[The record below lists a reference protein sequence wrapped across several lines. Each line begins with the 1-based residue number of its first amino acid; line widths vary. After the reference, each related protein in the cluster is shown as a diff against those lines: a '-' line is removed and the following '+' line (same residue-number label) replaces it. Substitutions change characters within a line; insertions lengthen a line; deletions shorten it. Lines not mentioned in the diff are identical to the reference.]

1 MFGSMFI
8 GLSGMQAY
16 SNGLRQISN
25 NITNLNSSGFKATDL
40 SFADVFGRQGAGD
53 DGLGYGV
60 TLSDSRLDFDQGELR
75 QTERDLDLAIEGD
88 GFLVLLRDSEQYFAR
103 TGSFEVDADGFIVL
117 AGTDYRL
124 TVLGE
129 DGNPTAIS
137 IDSHRTNPPQQ
148 TTRIQF
154 ADNLSS
160 SATEFSLSNIAVFDA
175 LGASDNWQVKFERD
189 ATAPAGEWT
198 VIVSD
203 GDGTEIDRKTLRFI
217 NGIVDPATAQLT
229 FEDTGAGRSAILDFS
244 TGVTSFSS
252 GTVSTLRAADVDGYG
267 TGEITAV
274 RVNEDGVLEIAYSN
288 EQTHALGDIAL
299 AEFRNPQMLE
309 QRGGG
314 LFVNS
319 QNADVE
325 FLTSEHVSTGQVLS
339 RRAESSNVD
348 LSQQFG
354 DLILIQRGYQAS
366 SQVVSVSNDM
376 IQQLFGIRGQG

>member
-40 SFADVFGRQGAGD
+40 NFSDVFGQLGNGD

-60 TLSDSRLDFDQGELR
+60 TLSDARLDFDQGELR

-88 GFLVLLRDSEQYFAR
+88 GFLVLLKDSEQYFAR

-137 IDSHRTNPPQQ
+137 IDAHRTNPPQQ

-160 SATEFSLSNIAVFDA
+160 TATDFNLANIAVYDA
-175 LGASDNWQVKFERD
+175 LGEADNWQVRFERETTD
-189 ATAPAGEWT
+189 PAGEWT

-203 GDGTEIDRKTLRFI
+203 GEGSEIDRQTLRFI

-229 FEDTGAGRSAILDFS
+229 FEDTGENRSAILDFS

-252 GTVSTLRAADVDGYG
+252 GSVSTLRAAEVDGYG
-267 TGEITAV
+267 TGEVTSV
-274 RVNEDGVLEIAYSN
+274 RVNDEGQLEIAYSN
-288 EQTHALGDIAL
+288 EQTHSLGEVTL
-299 AEFRNPQMLE
+299 ANFRNPHLLE

-314 LFVNS
+314 LFLNS
-319 QNADVE
+319 QNAAVDYQ
-325 FLTSEHVSTGQVLS
+325 TSAHVSTGRVLS
-339 RRAESSNVD
+339 ARAESSNVD